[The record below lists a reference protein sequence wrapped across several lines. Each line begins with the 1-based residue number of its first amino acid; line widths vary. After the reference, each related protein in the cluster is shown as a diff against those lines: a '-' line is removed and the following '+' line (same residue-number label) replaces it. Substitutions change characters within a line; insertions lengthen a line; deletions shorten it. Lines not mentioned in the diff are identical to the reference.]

1 MTGAQIVVALFFA
14 LLIAGLIYV
23 SIEDWIKCQYR
34 DAALWYYR
42 QRRHDD
48 DVAEAMQ
55 LIDRLYQSA
64 RGAVDH
70 EVARPD

>member
-1 MTGAQIVVALFFA
+1 MSAAVAYVLFIALVVSVVTFFC
-14 LLIAGLIYV
+14 V
-23 SIEDWIKCQYR
+23 QDWVKCQYR

-42 QRRHDD
+42 QRKHDD